1 MIFFTSDQHYGHAAV
16 IRYAS
21 RPFAD
26 VAEMNEALVARFND
40 RVSPED
46 ETFHLGD
53 FSLDDRLVR
62 DYLPRLNGR
71 HHLIAGNHDAC
82 FPKHRKWR
90 NAADRYHRLGFATI
104 HGNWVDYEEF
114 RLCHFPAV
122 GDHSA
127 EPRYPEYRPPMAP
140 GRALLHG
147 HVHELWR
154 YRIEPASQN
163 GMLNVGVDQWAYGH
177 WSVLK

>member
-1 MIFFTSDQHYGHAAV
+1 LIFFTSDQHYGHAAV

-90 NAADRYHRLGFATI
+90 NAADRYHR
-104 HGNWVDYEEF
+104 
-114 RLCHFPAV
+114 
-122 GDHSA
+122 
-127 EPRYPEYRPPMAP
+127 
-140 GRALLHG
+140 
-147 HVHELWR
+147 
-154 YRIEPASQN
+154 
-163 GMLNVGVDQWAYGH
+163 H
-177 WSVLK
+177 WSVLNFRDALRIVRARVDSPAWTTMFRSTNCARPSSISTGYQRPTSRPSRWTSASRARSSGRAP